1 MPLLHD
7 VMNAYLAPLLKKH
20 SAGTLITYEDLVTSL
35 ELAKAVLMETPND
48 FIMVR
53 IILYIVV
60 VVVLFMYTVYMIV
73 CLD

>member
-53 IILYIVV
+53 YV
-60 VVVLFMYTVYMIV
+60 
-73 CLD
+73 